1 MNNISIQ
8 YGIQVA
14 GAIGTA
20 IFVTL
25 MTTYAADRTTELSHT
40 MDAAIAG
47 KQALLD
53 AINYTSLVTI
63 GLAIVATIFSLF
75 IRKHMHEEI

>member
-25 MTTYAADRTTELSHT
+25 MTTYAADSTTELSHT

-47 KQALLD
+47 KKALLD

-75 IRKHMHEEI
+75 IRKQMHEEI

>member
-8 YGIQVA
+8 YG
-14 GAIGTA
+14 
-20 IFVTL
+20 
-25 MTTYAADRTTELSHT
+25 TTSSRCIRYSYFCYINDKVCADRTTELSHT